1 MDDSSQPERRHA
13 LGAQRATW
21 GHLVLTPKQPLV
33 AGGAAEDFESSV
45 KRLLSQGYKLLI
57 ADLNA
62 VPTIDS
68 AGIRALVRAHTS
80 AGRVGGAF
88 RIARPTE
95 RTLELLRL
103 ARLDTVLSIHDSIVE
118 AKHQATNWQEWLRV
132 SSGIAA
138 CLLIAWI
145 GLRWRVVPGAPGG
158 GLVGGGL
165 TGGEAAPGA
174 LWSMPWGY
182 PFSEVVQLMSSAVI
196 AIFVTHVQKLHQKDR
211 PMNRSMEQAQVLL
224 AVSGALIM
232 IIIGSSLARAF
243 GIAGAA
249 GIIRFRTP
257 VEDPKDVTVLF
268 LLMGLGMACGIGA
281 LPIAALGG
289 LFLAASIVVLDKV
302 IAVKPRLML
311 VEMTAKGREFP
322 LAHVVSVFA
331 QYGITWE
338 PLELKQDDEA
348 EMTYRTTLPPHV
360 LIDEVT
366 EALVAG
372 GTSGLEQVSWEPP
385 KKS

>member
-1 MDDSSQPERRHA
+1 MDDSSQPERRPA
-13 LGAQRATW
+13 PRAQRATW

-45 KRLLSQGYKLLI
+45 KRLLSQGNKLLI
-57 ADLNA
+57 ADLNQ
-62 VPTIDS
+62 VSTIDS

-80 AGRVGGAF
+80 AGRVGGNF

-118 AKHQATNWQEWLRV
+118 ARHQTTNWQEWARV
-132 SSGIAA
+132 SLGIVA

-145 GLRWRVVPGAPGG
+145 GLRWRTNAAMPAG
-158 GLVGGGL
+158 GLVGGA
-165 TGGEAAPGA
+165 GGEASTA
-174 LWSMPWGY
+174 LWSTPWGY
-182 PFSEVVQLMSSAVI
+182 PFSELVQLMSSAVI
-196 AIFVTHVQKLHQKDR
+196 AVFVTHIQKQHQKDR

-302 IAVKPRLML
+302 IAVKPRVML
-311 VEMTAKGREFP
+311 VEITAKDRDFP
-322 LAHVVSVFA
+322 MAHVVSVFA
-331 QYGITWE
+331 EYGITWE
-338 PLELKQDDEA
+338 PLEFTQGDEA

-366 EALVAG
+366 EALVSG
-372 GTSGLEQVSWEPP
+372 GAHGLESVAWEPP

>member
-1 MDDSSQPERRHA
+1 MAVPQQVA
-13 LGAQRATW
+13 G
-21 GHLVLTPKQPLV
+21 GHLVLTPRQPLV
-33 AGGAAEDFESSV
+33 AGGAAEDFETSV
-45 KRLLSQGYKLLI
+45 KRLLGQGYRMII
-57 ADLNA
+57 ADLSA
-62 VPTIDS
+62 VTAIDS

-80 AGRVGGAF
+80 AGRVGGWF
-88 RIARPTE
+88 RIARPSAHA
-95 RTLELLRL
+95 RELLHV
-103 ARLDTVLSIHDSIVE
+103 ARLDAVLGIYDSIAE
-118 AKHQATNWQEWLRV
+118 AGHRPVAWREWGIV
-132 SSGIAA
+132 VAGIAA
-138 CLLIAWI
+138 CLFIAGI
-145 GLRWRVVPGAPGG
+145 GLAWRITPGSAPAAES
-158 GLVGGGL
+158 L
-165 TGGEAAPGA
+165 TGPDGTA
-174 LWSMPWGY
+174 LWASPWGY
-182 PFSEVVQLMSSAVI
+182 PFSEVIQLLSAGVI
-196 AIFVTHVQKLHQKDR
+196 ALFVTHVQKRRQFER
-211 PMNRSMEQAQVLL
+211 PLDRSMEQAQVLL

-281 LPIAALGG
+281 LPVAALGG
-289 LFLAASIVVLDKV
+289 LFLAGAIVVLDLI

-311 VEMTAKGREFP
+311 VEMTASGREFP

-366 EALVAG
+366 ETLVAG
-372 GTSGLEQVSWEPP
+372 GKHGLSAVSWEPP

>member
-1 MDDSSQPERRHA
+1 MDAPSHPDGRSGGRHDRTA
-13 LGAQRATW
+13 G
-21 GHLVLTPKQPLV
+21 GHLVLTPRQPLV
-33 AGGAAEDFESSV
+33 AGGAAEDFEASV
-45 KRLLSQGYKLLI
+45 KGLLGQGYRLLI
-57 ADLNA
+57 ADLNGVA
-62 VPTIDS
+62 SIDS

-80 AGRVGGAF
+80 ANRVGGSF
-88 RIARPTE
+88 RIARPSE
-95 RTLELLRL
+95 RALEMLRL
-103 ARLDTVLSIHDSIVE
+103 ARLDTVLSIHDSVRQ
-118 AKHQATNWQEWLRV
+118 ARHQPFDWRGSLVLGAGV
-132 SSGIAA
+132 AA
-138 CLLIAWI
+138 CLVIGWI
-145 GLRWRVVPGAPGG
+145 GLLWRTP
-158 GLVGGGL
+158 
-165 TGGEAAPGA
+165 AAPGTSLPGLPSVDGVAPVYWA
-174 LWSMPWGY
+174 LPWGY
-182 PFSEVVQLMSSAVI
+182 PFTELVQLVSAAVI
-196 AIFVTHVQKLHQKDR
+196 ALFVTFVQKRHQKDH

-281 LPIAALGG
+281 LPIAALGA
-289 LFLAASIVVLDKV
+289 LFLAAAIVVLDKIV
-302 IAVKPRLML
+302 AAKPRVML
-311 VEMTAKGREFP
+311 VEMTAQGRDFP

-331 QYGITWE
+331 RYGVTWE
-338 PLELKQDDEA
+338 PLELKQGDEA

-372 GTSGLEQVSWEPP
+372 GAHGLESVAWEPP

>member
-1 MDDSSQPERRHA
+1 MAVPEQA
-13 LGAQRATW
+13 AG
-21 GHLVLTPKQPLV
+21 GHLVLTPRQPLV
-33 AGGAAEDFESSV
+33 AGGAAEDFEASV
-45 KRLLSQGYKLLI
+45 KRLLGQGYRFLI

-62 VPTIDS
+62 VTSIDS

-80 AGRVGGAF
+80 AGRVGGSF
-88 RIARPTE
+88 KIARPTQN
-95 RTLELLRL
+95 TLEVLRL
-103 ARLDTVLSIHDSIVE
+103 ARLDNVLSVYDSIVD
-118 AKHQATNWQEWLRV
+118 AKHQPFAWRDTLTLLV
-132 SSGIAA
+132 GALACMAIAA
-138 CLLIAWI
+138 I
-145 GLRWRVVPGAPGG
+145 GLLWRAPASAGAAVPGLGAGIDG
-158 GLVGGGL
+158 VGQSY
-165 TGGEAAPGA
+165 A
-174 LWSMPWGY
+174 LPWGY
-182 PFSEVVQLMSSAVI
+182 PFNELVQLLSAAVI
-196 AIFVTHVQKLHQKDR
+196 ALFVTHVQKLHQRER
-211 PMNRSMEQAQVLL
+211 PLNRSMEQAQVLL

-289 LFLAASIVVLDKV
+289 LFLAVSIVVLDHIV
-302 IAVKPRLML
+302 AVKPRVMD
-311 VEMTAKGREFP
+311 VEMTASGRDFP

-331 QYGITWE
+331 RFGVTWE
-338 PLELKQDDEA
+338 PREFTHGDEA

-360 LIDEVT
+360 SIDEVT

-372 GTSGLEQVSWEPP
+372 GVHGLASVSWEPP
-385 KKS
+385 KRS

>member
-1 MDDSSQPERRHA
+1 M
-13 LGAQRATW
+13 
-21 GHLVLTPKQPLV
+21 LTPRQPLV
-33 AGGAAEDFESSV
+33 AGAAAEDFEASV
-45 KRLLSQGYKLLI
+45 KRLLGQGYRHLI
-57 ADLNA
+57 ADLSAVNA
-62 VPTIDS
+62 IDS

-80 AGRVGGAF
+80 AGRIGGSF
-88 RIARPTE
+88 RIARATTN
-95 RTLELLRL
+95 TLELITL
-103 ARLDTVLSIHDSIVE
+103 ARLDTVLSIYGSIAE
-118 AKHQATNWQEWLRV
+118 AKQRPFAWRDTL
-132 SSGIAA
+132 SLLAGGLA
-138 CLLIAWI
+138 CLAIAGI
-145 GLRWRVVPGAPGG
+145 GLVWNTPQPVAAVGGG
-158 GLVGGGL
+158 GLEGGAQSYPVL
-165 TGGEAAPGA
+165 
-174 LWSMPWGY
+174 PWGY
-182 PFSEVVQLMSSAVI
+182 PINELVQLVSAAVI
-196 AIFVTHVQKLHQKDR
+196 ALFVTSVQKRHQRDR
-211 PMNRSMEQAQVLL
+211 PLNRSMEQAQVLL

-289 LFLAASIVVLDKV
+289 LFLAVSIVVLDLIV
-302 IAVKPRLML
+302 AVKPRVMD

-331 QYGITWE
+331 THGLTWE
-338 PLELKQDDEA
+338 PREFTQGQES

-360 LIDEVT
+360 SIDEVT

-372 GTSGLEQVSWEPP
+372 GAHGLASVSWEPP